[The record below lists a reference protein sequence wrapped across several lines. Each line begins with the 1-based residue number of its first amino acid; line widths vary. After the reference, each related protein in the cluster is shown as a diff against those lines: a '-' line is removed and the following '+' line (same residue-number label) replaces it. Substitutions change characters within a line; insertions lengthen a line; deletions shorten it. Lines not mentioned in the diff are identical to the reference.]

1 MMICK
6 ADFEELFPHVF
17 APREQPVHD
26 LLLKGDPKQAKAAPE
41 EGPNVLARKLPSGEK
56 PGAGAGQ
63 DRQAQHV

>member
-17 APREQPVHD
+17 APKEQPVHD
-26 LLLKGDPKQAKAAPE
+26 MLLKGDPMQPKAAPE
-41 EGPNVLARKLPSGEK
+41 EGPNVLAWNLPSGEK
-56 PGAGAGQ
+56 PDEIAGQ